1 MNLYVI
7 KLTSYH
13 FIVDKEMVFEF
24 ITLRNGV
31 YILADSIEGAQE
43 KFVQR
48 KDLYAVLESFDNYH
62 LDIKVIASDIT
73 LLQ

>member
-13 FIVDKEMVFEF
+13 FIVDKEMISEF

-43 KFVQR
+43 KFAKR

-62 LDIKVIASDIT
+62 LDTKVIDSDIT